1 MKLYL
6 KIILWL
12 IPLVFLNQQVKAQL
26 LTVETKIEN
35 DSILIGDQ
43 IYYRFE
49 VTKPKGLDVTFPALH
64 DTLADGIE
72 IIERKKTDTIFLDE
86 EKQKLIKSYTITAFD
101 SGLFYIPP
109 FEFPFEFN
117 NIRDTIMTNA
127 GYLEVFILP
136 VDLQAGIK
144 DIKEPYKAPIT
155 FMEILPFL
163 LGAILLSLIII
174 FAIKYFSRRKS
185 KETGAVIEKPK
196 EPAHI
201 IAFRELN
208 QLKKKK
214 LWQDE
219 KIKLYYSELTRI
231 IREYIERRF
240 GISAMEETSEEI
252 FTEFKNQKLD
262 KALYFELLRQLLV
275 KADLVKFAK
284 DQPLPD
290 ENEGYFNH
298 AYSFVEHSKESLPLS
313 EERNEYEISE
323 KSEEQKKE
331 LNE

>member
-1 MKLYL
+1 MKFYL
-6 KIILWL
+6 KILLWL
-12 IPLVFLNQQVKAQL
+12 VPFCYLNQQAAGQL

-49 VTKPKGLDVTFPALH
+49 VTKPAGMNVIFPSLR
-64 DTLADGIE
+64 DTLSDDIE
-72 IIERKKTDTIFLDE
+72 IIEQKKTDTILLNGD
-86 EKQKLIKSYTITAFD
+86 KQKLIKSYTITAFD

-117 NIRDTIMTNA
+117 NIRDTIKTKA
-127 GYLEVFILP
+127 GYLEVFTLP

-144 DIKEPYKAPIT
+144 DIKDQYKAPVT
-155 FMEILPFL
+155 FMEILPYL

-174 FAIKYFSRRKS
+174 FAIKYISRRKS
-185 KETGAVIEKPK
+185 KETGIIFEKPK
-196 EPAHI
+196 EPAHV
-201 IAFRELN
+201 IAFRELE

-214 LWQDE
+214 IWQDGKV
-219 KIKLYYSELTRI
+219 KIYYSELTRI

-240 GISAMEETSEEI
+240 DISAMEETSEEI
-252 FTEFKNQKLD
+252 FAEFEKQKLD

-275 KADLVKFAK
+275 KADLVKFAR
-284 DQPLPD
+284 DEPLPD

-298 AYSFVEHSKESLPLS
+298 AYSFVEHSKERLSLS
-313 EERNEYEISE
+313 EEKNEYENN
-323 KSEEQKKE
+323 KKVEEQKKE